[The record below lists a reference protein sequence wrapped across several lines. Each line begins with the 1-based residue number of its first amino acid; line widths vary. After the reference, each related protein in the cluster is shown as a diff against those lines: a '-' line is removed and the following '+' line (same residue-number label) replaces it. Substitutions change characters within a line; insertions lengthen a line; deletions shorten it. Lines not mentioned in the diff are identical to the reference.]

1 MAMAWQAVANRLD
14 LAEGEVKGLIV
25 NGTPV
30 ALYCID
36 GEVLATHNTC
46 THAQACLSDGYL
58 ENGQI
63 ECPLHQALYDVR
75 TGKAVSGPANGDLK
89 VFPARV
95 HDGQVQ
101 VDVDPVVA

>member
-1 MAMAWQAVANRLD
+1 MAWQAVANQAD
-14 LAEGEVKGLIV
+14 IAEGEVKGLVV

-36 GEVLATHNTC
+36 GEVLATHDTC

-75 TGKAVSGPANGDLK
+75 TGKAISGPANGDLK
-89 VFPARV
+89 VFPVRLL
-95 HDGQVQ
+95 DGLVQ
-101 VDVDPVVA
+101 VDIDPAAA